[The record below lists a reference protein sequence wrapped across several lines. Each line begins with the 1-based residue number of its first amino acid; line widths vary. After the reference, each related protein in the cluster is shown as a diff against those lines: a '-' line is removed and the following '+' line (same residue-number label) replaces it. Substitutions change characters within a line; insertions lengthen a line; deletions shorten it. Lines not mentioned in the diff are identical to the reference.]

1 MIFPLISAPKTAPA
15 EVVRGKVARFGA
27 LPSSDF
33 VQFMLEGDPVA
44 YHFNSELAVG
54 MMAERVCLTQ
64 PGDEVEFQ
72 LFGKHGSAGQ
82 MVKAFKNA
90 TIEATRMPGPPVW

>member
-1 MIFPLISAPKTAPA
+1 MLFPLISAPTKAPA

-27 LPSSDF
+27 LPNSAF
-33 VQFMLEGDPVA
+33 VHFMLEDDPVA

-54 MMAERVCLTQ
+54 MMAERVCLTR
-64 PGDEVEFQ
+64 PGDDVEFQ
-72 LFGKHGSAGQ
+72 RFGRNEGSGQ

-90 TIEATRMPGPPVW
+90 TIEATRLPAPPN